1 MRFRREKKME
11 FDIFKEELTS
21 ELEVL
26 GYSRD
31 NISFMETQ
39 KNNGVTNRT
48 ITIKSDL
55 QIAPN
60 INLEGFFEEYSNGRN
75 VADIATAVDRIV
87 KSQPDFS
94 NVDFSMTWDRVKDN
108 IVYVLVNGDT
118 NEDLLNRAPH
128 IRFLDFA
135 MIYKIDTNFLGIP
148 GYITVDD
155 KLMEVL
161 RVSPRY
167 LLSVAL
173 DNTPKLMPVYVDSIK
188 NVLAGLIDIPV
199 DDDNNKD
206 IPEVIIAS
214 NKDRIYGANAMLYSD
229 FANMLG
235 EKGIEDCY
243 VIPSS
248 VHECLMVHDRE
259 GASKEDLECMVRG
272 VNASDCISDVEFL
285 SNKVYRY
292 SEIKKE
298 FHDAVENE
306 LIDLKGMCFVEP
318 IAREDSS
325 YMPEAKGVKNNIEEI
340 KAEMPGEILGNTEE
354 KSLTK

>member
-1 MRFRREKKME
+1 ME
-11 FDIFKEELTS
+11 FDIFKEELIS
-21 ELEVL
+21 ELEAL

-31 NISFMETQ
+31 NIEFLETQ

-155 KLMEVL
+155 KLMETL
-161 RVSPRY
+161 KVSPRD
-167 LLSVAL
+167 LLFVAL
-173 DNTPKLMPVYVDSIK
+173 DNTPELMPAYVESLK
-188 NVLAGLIDIPV
+188 NVMAGIINIPV
-199 DDDNNKD
+199 DDDID
-206 IPEVIIAS
+206 MGMPDVLVAS
-214 NKDRIYGANAMLYSD
+214 NKGKNYGASAILYSD

-248 VHECLMVHDRE
+248 VHECLMVHDCE
-259 GASKEDLECMVRG
+259 GASKEDLECMVRE
-272 VNASDCISDVEFL
+272 VNASDCVSDEEFL

-318 IAREDSS
+318 IAREESS
-325 YMPEAKGVKNNIEEI
+325 YMPEAKGVKNDIEEI
-340 KAEMPGEILGNTEE
+340 KAEIPGDIIEDAE
-354 KSLTK
+354 KSMKK